1 MKAYPITVIN
11 YACVS
16 DHQIQT
22 QAPSSGAQQKYMIIR
37 VIVEAFNL
45 KINAVRVLSI
55 ISYLSTK
62 KENER
67 IFLSEDLVPSASLK

>member
-11 YACVS
+11 YARVS

-45 KINAVRVLSI
+45 QINAVRVLSI
-55 ISYLSTK
+55 ISCLSTK

-67 IFLSEDLVPSASLK
+67 IFLSEDLVPSDSLK